1 MAGSAGARTVYGAAV
16 AGPALL
22 ETVALTKRYRRTV
35 ALRELSVSIPVGGTT
50 ALLGPNGAGK
60 STLLKMCVGFER
72 PTTGRLSV
80 LGIDPTRRRSEALEH
95 LGYVPQAPSLY
106 RDMPIEAHLR
116 LARTLRPRF
125 DVAYARDRL
134 VALDIAP
141 GAIAGQL
148 SGGQQAQVSLAIAL
162 GTRAP
167 VLLLDEPLASLD
179 PLARREFLEVVAD
192 AARAGDVSI
201 VLSSHVLSEIEE
213 VADRLLVLGEGQVLF
228 EGTVP
233 DSMGGHR
240 VLDDGANLDGLDVVA
255 RFPGRGRARHVL
267 IRTSDTKVGRAGTLE
282 EVVVGYLSL
291 GRRPS

>member
-1 MAGSAGARTVYGAAV
+1 MYGAAV

-35 ALRELSVSIPVGGTT
+35 ALRDLTVSIPAGGTT

-60 STLLKMCVGFER
+60 STLLKMCIGFER
-72 PTTGRLSV
+72 PTSGRLSV
-80 LGIDPTRRRSEALEH
+80 LGIDPVRRRSAALER
-95 LGYVPQAPSLY
+95 LGYVPQSPSLY

-116 LARTLRPRF
+116 LAHALRPRF

-134 VALDIAP
+134 GALDIAP

-167 VLLLDEPLASLD
+167 VLFLDEPLASLD
-179 PLARREFLEVVAD
+179 PLARREFLDVVSE
-192 AARAGDVSI
+192 AARSGDVSV

-213 VADRLLVLGEGQVLF
+213 VADRVIVLGEGRVLF
-228 EGTVP
+228 ESSVA
-233 DSMGGHR
+233 DAVEGHR
-240 VLDDGANLDGLDVVA
+240 VLDDGASLDGLDVVA

-267 IRTSDTKVGRAGTLE
+267 VRGSDASVGRAGTLE
-282 EVVVGYLSL
+282 EVVVGYLAL